1 MSVVEELK
9 NKSIVHWFRK
19 DRRVNDHAIF
29 SNLGSFSTVTAFY
42 VHEKEIESV
51 FNLGFPKIGNHRK
64 LFLEQSLQEL
74 RDSLSSLHV
83 QLHIFQSVEE
93 LIASTV
99 LNNEVLSYQKL
110 YGTEELS
117 IEQSITS
124 IFKGTTY
131 VFDDFTLVDKNNLPF
146 TLDNMPSVF
155 TQFKNAVGAEGAY
168 QETIQLPLLPTVS
181 TTYNLVGGETQALNR
196 LTYYF
201 TESQLLST
209 YELTR
214 NGMLGTD
221 FSSRLSPWLAIG
233 NITPR
238 TIFDYIVRY
247 EEEIESNKSTYWLI
261 YELLWR
267 DFFQLQLQLWGSLF
281 FQVGGIQ
288 QKQIRYTSNTAAF
301 EKWMQGNTGDD
312 LVDANMR
319 ELNTTGWMSNRG
331 RQNTASFLIHDLKQ
345 DWRWGAAYFESALV
359 DYDPASNWGNWMY
372 IAGVGHDARPFR
384 KFNTKLQ
391 AERYDSEGTYRKLWL
406 K

>member
-1 MSVVEELK
+1 
-9 NKSIVHWFRK
+9 
-19 DRRVNDHAIF
+19 
-29 SNLGSFSTVTAFY
+29 
-42 VHEKEIESV
+42 
-51 FNLGFPKIGNHRK
+51 
-64 LFLEQSLQEL
+64 
-74 RDSLSSLHV
+74 
-83 QLHIFQSVEE
+83 
-93 LIASTV
+93 
-99 LNNEVLSYQKL
+99 
-110 YGTEELS
+110 
-117 IEQSITS
+117 
-124 IFKGTTY
+124 
-131 VFDDFTLVDKNNLPF
+131 
-146 TLDNMPSVF
+146 
-155 TQFKNAVGAEGAY
+155 
-168 QETIQLPLLPTVS
+168 
-181 TTYNLVGGETQALNR
+181 
-196 LTYYF
+196 
-201 TESQLLST
+201 
-209 YELTR
+209 
-214 NGMLGTD
+214 MLGTD
-221 FSSRLSPWLAIG
+221 FSSRFSPWLAIG

-345 DWRWGAAYFESALV
+345 DWRWGAAYFESLLV

-391 AERYDSEGTYRKLWL
+391 AQRPNL
-406 K
+406 KNLSGDLNLSGRSNMFGFTKNCIQFFNI

>member
-1 MSVVEELK
+1 VSVVEELK
-9 NKSIVHWFRK
+9 NKNIVHWFRK
-19 DRRVNDHAIF
+19 DQRVNDHAIF
-29 SNLGSFSTVTAFY
+29 SNLGLFSTVTAFY
-42 VHEKEIESV
+42 VHDTEIESV

-64 LFLEQSLQEL
+64 LFLEQSLNEL
-74 RDSLSSLHV
+74 RDSLASLNV
-83 QLHIFQSVEE
+83 QLHIFQSAEE
-93 LIASTV
+93 LIASTM
-99 LNNEVLSYQKL
+99 LNTEVLSYQKL

-117 IEQSITS
+117 IEQTITS
-124 IFKGTTY
+124 IFNGRTY

-146 TLDNMPSVF
+146 TLDNMPSLF

-168 QETIQLPLLPTVS
+168 QETIQLPLLPTES
-181 TTYNLVGGETQALNR
+181 TTYKLVGGETQALNR

-201 TESQLLST
+201 TKSQLLST

-221 FSSRLSPWLAIG
+221 FSSRFSPWLAIG

-345 DWRWGAAYFESALV
+345 DWRWGAAYFESLLV

-391 AERYDSEGTYRKLWL
+391 AERYDSEGNYRKLWL

>member
-19 DRRVNDHAIF
+19 DQRVNDHAIF

-319 ELNTTGWMSNRG
+319 ELNTTSWMSNRG